1 MAHDISNTLI
11 HILIALLKYYMYL
24 LTVVFVSKPISNQ
37 VDTELMKAPIKTS
50 NYNFMKMSC
59 KNIKKSSYYDT
70 QYHIEQI
77 WLSRQ
82 EGIHWIPIE
91 IRVRLYKFFY

>member
-1 MAHDISNTLI
+1 MAHDNSNTLI

-50 NYNFMKMSC
+50 NHYFMKMSC
-59 KNIKKSSYYDT
+59 KNIKKVVIMILNIILNRYDS
-70 QYHIEQI
+70 QDKKVFIE
-77 WLSRQ
+77 SR
-82 EGIHWIPIE
+82 
-91 IRVRLYKFFY
+91 LK